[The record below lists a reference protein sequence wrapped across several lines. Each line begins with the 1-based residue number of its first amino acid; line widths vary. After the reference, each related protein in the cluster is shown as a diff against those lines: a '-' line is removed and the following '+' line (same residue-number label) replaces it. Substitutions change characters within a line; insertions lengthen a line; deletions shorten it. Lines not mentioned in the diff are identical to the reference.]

1 VIFIGSPPC
10 YVESRANRL
19 PIGSF
24 TQTKMG
30 KGIREPD
37 GTSSCF
43 SLSAPKIGAPGGS
56 PRGSPRENLACRAV
70 PVCAARSLPANP
82 FRYRL
87 SAHESTLCRGV
98 PHPAESCRKRP
109 FLYGVQEVAGSNPV
123 GPIFGIWRRRLTPS
137 NPICRPGTGGPLRG
151 EVPGN
156 SAGAVFP
163 AFA

>member
-1 VIFIGSPPC
+1 MIFIGSPPC

-109 FLYGVQEVAGSNPV
+109 FLYGVQEVASSNLA
-123 GPIFGIWRRRLTPS
+123 GPIYLIIRCLQLAQPSCFCLIFRPLCPNFGS
-137 NPICRPGTGGPLRG
+137 
-151 EVPGN
+151 
-156 SAGAVFP
+156 S
-163 AFA
+163 